1 MPPAPSPKPPAK
13 PVAFSGQSFPPT
25 SEATCF
31 STTWHGQT
39 QKWVE
44 LCGVMIQMIQSQK
57 MIIGVPCC
65 WQKPMPPTQL
75 PRPPANPVKTSGW
88 CVVPPW
94 TTTFCSTTW
103 HDGQG
108 ENWVRLCSVY
118 CCNHSKHSREEGN
131 QVHIISSRRTLLL
144 PRPMLPT
151 PTPSPQPHSKPV
163 VASASWSFA
172 SPLAVRWL
180 IVVWICSS
188 HDDSGMETWRWWQMI
203 QRWERTKAHQKNF
216 FLFRKKKMSGRGL
229 TCCFVNRHWAAA
241 RWRMRKKEEHIHP
254 KL

>member
-1 MPPAPSPKPPAK
+1 M
-13 PVAFSGQSFPPT
+13 
-25 SEATCF
+25 
-31 STTWHGQT
+31 
-39 QKWVE
+39 
-44 LCGVMIQMIQSQK
+44 
-57 MIIGVPCC
+57 
-65 WQKPMPPTQL
+65 
-75 PRPPANPVKTSGW
+75 
-88 CVVPPW
+88 
-94 TTTFCSTTW
+94 TFCSTTW

-131 QVHIISSRRTLLL
+131 RVHIISSRRTLLL
-144 PRPMLPT
+144 PRPMS

-203 QRWERTKAHQKNF
+203 QWWERTKAHQKKF
-216 FLFRKKKMSGRGL
+216 FLFWKKNLIRGL
-229 TCCFVNRHWAAA
+229 TCCFVNRHWGAA
-241 RWRMRKKEEHIHP
+241 RWRMRKKRNIFIQNFKTYHHWHRYHP
-254 KL
+254 PISLLPIVTASDAPLPPPCSRRYPHSSSVVPILHLTDPTRWRGNTTARKGGCDCTY